1 MAKNQYGYQ
10 FKKWG
15 VKKNVKKEDWQ
26 HLRHQLQKR
35 TGKQSEVTLF
45 GIPLSPRRV
54 RKETQRYTTIPTAKD
69 FGIRLP
75 SPEAH
80 IEMIVRAK
88 TPIIVEECIW
98 PALPW
103 FQFKNGVLRE
113 LRNPSALLRTFFAA
127 LGSEERFYQCEGNSV
142 FESLFE
148 LSRNPLEFRKM
159 AFRLTNIIPDDT
171 VGGRQKA
178 EASTDKQLTL
188 SMATEMLK
196 LVFFRLSNGIVPK
209 FYWHERDIRAHDRF
223 VLHLVEAV
231 SRTNSEM
238 SAFIF
243 SSHCTTADAIKEAV
257 YGSAIRERNYT
268 IISHLLDS
276 GIDPNRNI
284 TTYFGGLGY
293 IIERGM
299 IKLMSHCPNNVFSGI
314 YHAGLTCDT
323 RLAKI
328 LLNAGASIDIPCV
341 EPWSALDIA
350 AASASDSSV
359 EFVQLLLEHGRP
371 KRPPHVVS

>member
-1 MAKNQYGYQ
+1 MFEPRRLSSLKSAYG
-10 FKKWG
+10 
-15 VKKNVKKEDWQ
+15 
-26 HLRHQLQKR
+26 QLFHGSSSKTEYCEVCYTR
-35 TGKQSEVTLF
+35 TGKI
-45 GIPLSPRRV
+45 GILT
-54 RKETQRYTTIPTAKD
+54 K
-69 FGIRLP
+69 RL
-75 SPEAH
+75 
-80 IEMIVRAK
+80 K
-88 TPIIVEECIW
+88 
-98 PALPW
+98 
-103 FQFKNGVLRE
+103 E

-359 EFVQLLLEHGRP
+359 EFVQLLLEHGALSDRP
-371 KRPPHVVS
+371 TSCRRCRRMKLILPIATSIAKRNKRMEEFLIEKRREYGSI